1 MFEDLAVFNRF
12 ACTFQKEEV
21 IFFEHEPGDRFYLI
35 QKGRVKIVK
44 IIGNIEKII
53 DILNPGEFFG
63 EMAILEEAPRTASII
78 ALEEC
83 TLLEFNKENFATLV
97 EGNPQIGISLLKIFA
112 RRIYDQK
119 RRFQILTMNDKEG
132 KIADVFVLLDE
143 MLSSGEEDFD
153 DMGERTLEAT
163 SNDIAHWA
171 GIAPDECRDI
181 LEHLQETRKI
191 QIEPKQIIVKNIN
204 EMKRFVSSK
213 RRLQEMNESD

>member
-21 IFFEHEPGDRFYLI
+21 IFFEHEPGDRFYLL

-44 IIGNIEKII
+44 ILGNIEKII

-63 EMAILEEAPRTASII
+63 EMALLEEAPRTASII

-83 TLLEFNKENFATLV
+83 TLLEFNRANFATLV

-119 RRFQILTMNDKEG
+119 RRFQILALNDVEG
-132 KIADVFVLLDE
+132 KIADVFLLLSE
-143 MLSSGEEDFD
+143 MLTYDDSFEDT
-153 DMGERTLEAT
+153 GERILEAT
-163 SNDIAHWA
+163 TNDIAHWA
-171 GIAPDECRDI
+171 GIAPDDCNTI
-181 LEHLQETRKI
+181 LQHFQGTRKI
-191 QIEPKQIIVKNIN
+191 EIQPHRIIVKNIN

-213 RRLQEMNESD
+213 WRLQELNEAD

>member
-1 MFEDLAVFNRF
+1 MFEELSVFNRF
-12 ACTFQKEEV
+12 ACAFHKDEV

-44 IIGNIEKII
+44 IMGNLEKII

-63 EMAILEEAPRTASII
+63 EMAILEEAPRTATII

-83 TLLEFNKENFATLV
+83 ALLEFNKENFASLV

-119 RRFQILTMNDKEG
+119 RRFQILTLNDPEG
-132 KIADVFVLLDE
+132 KIADVFLLLSE
-143 MLSSGEEDFD
+143 MLVTVDNFD
-153 DMGERTLEAT
+153 DTGERVLEAT
-163 SNDIAHWA
+163 INDIAHWA
-171 GIAPDECRDI
+171 GIATDECARIVNRFQD
-181 LEHLQETRKI
+181 TRKI
-191 QIEPKQIIVKNIN
+191 ELTQTTITIKNIN

-213 RRLQEMNESD
+213 WRLQEMNDSV

>member
-1 MFEDLAVFNRF
+1 MFEDLSVFNRF

-44 IIGNIEKII
+44 IMGNLEKII

-63 EMAILEEAPRTASII
+63 EMAILEEAPRTATII

-83 TLLEFNKENFATLV
+83 TLLEFNKENFASLV

-119 RRFQILTMNDKEG
+119 RRFQILTLNDLEG
-132 KIADVFVLLDE
+132 KIADVFLLLSE
-143 MLSSGEEDFD
+143 MLVTVDNFD
-153 DMGERTLEAT
+153 DTGERVLEAT
-163 SNDIAHWA
+163 INDIAHWA
-171 GIAPDECRDI
+171 GIATDECTRIIHRFQD
-181 LEHLQETRKI
+181 TRKI
-191 QIEPKQIIVKNIN
+191 ELTHTTIKIKNIN

-213 RRLQEMNESD
+213 WRLQEMNDSV

>member
-44 IIGNIEKII
+44 IIGNLEKII

-83 TLLEFNKENFATLV
+83 TLLEFNRENFATLV

-119 RRFQILTMNDKEG
+119 RRFQILTLNDLEG
-132 KIADVFVLLDE
+132 KVADVFLLLSE
-143 MLSSGEEDFD
+143 MLPPVDSFD
-153 DMGERTLEAT
+153 DTGERVLEAT
-163 SNDIAHWA
+163 ISDIAHWA
-171 GIAPDECRDI
+171 GIPTDECSRI
-181 LEHLQETRKI
+181 LHHFQENRKI
-191 QIEPKQIIVKNIN
+191 EIEPHRIKVKNIN

-213 RRLQEMNESD
+213 WRLQEMKDSG

>member
-1 MFEDLAVFNRF
+1 MFEDLAVFDRF
-12 ACTFQKEEV
+12 ARTFQKEEV

-63 EMAILEEAPRTASII
+63 EMAILEEAPRTATII
-78 ALEEC
+78 ALEDC
-83 TLLEFNKENFATLV
+83 TLLEFNRANFATLV

-119 RRFQILTMNDKEG
+119 RRFQILTMNDVEG
-132 KIADVFVLLDE
+132 KIADVFMLLSE
-143 MLSSGEEDFD
+143 MLPQVDAFEDT
-153 DMGERTLEAT
+153 GVRELEAT
-163 SNDIAHWA
+163 MSDIAHWA
-171 GIAPDECRDI
+171 GIPSEDCNNI
-181 LEHLQETRKI
+181 LHHMQDNRKI
-191 QIEPKQIIVKNIN
+191 EIKSQHIVVKNIN

-213 RRLQEMNESD
+213 RRLQEMNDSD